1 MSIGHEEKIGGV
13 EREEVLALA
22 ALGLLTPEET
32 ADLKPGEVA
41 EMAEAAAL
49 LAENVPLAAPSPAVK
64 NRLMSRVAAWESL
77 KPLADVRPYDGLWIN
92 GGAPGVDIRRLF
104 RDKATGR
111 TTMLLRMEP
120 GVSFPAHYH
129 HDDEQCYVLK
139 GDVRWGDL
147 VYEEGDFVAM
157 AENTTHP
164 VIHSAGGNLLLI
176 IAGNNEFVHA

>member
-1 MSIGHEEKIGGV
+1 M
-13 EREEVLALA
+13 ERGEAVALA
-22 ALGLLTPEET
+22 ALELLTPAET
-32 ADLKPGEVA
+32 ADLKPGDVA

-49 LAENVPLAAPSPAVK
+49 LAESVPRTTPSTAARS
-64 NRLMSRVAAWESL
+64 RLMSRVAAWEAL

-111 TTMLLRMEP
+111 TTMLVRMEP

-129 HDDEQCYVLK
+129 HDDEQCYILK

-157 AENTTHP
+157 SKNTTHP